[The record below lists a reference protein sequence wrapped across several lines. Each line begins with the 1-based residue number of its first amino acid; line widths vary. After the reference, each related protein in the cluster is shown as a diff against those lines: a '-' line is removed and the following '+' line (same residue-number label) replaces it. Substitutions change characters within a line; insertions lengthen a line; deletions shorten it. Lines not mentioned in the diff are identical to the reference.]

1 MGKNRDKIRVS
12 FPSASAESVAG
23 SQVLIQFGKD
33 KDKQTIL
40 VECGLIQGE
49 TTVLKEYQAN
59 TKKFAFKPKDLTAV
73 FVCHL
78 HADHGSLCGR
88 LYKEGCDAPLIMPT
102 GSKNIYKEMLLDS
115 VKIFQKDSEYLTK
128 KFNKNYPVIY
138 NNIILL
144 FFTQKK
150 FLRN

>member
-1 MGKNRDKIRVS
+1 MGNNRDKIRVS

-78 HADHGSLCGR
+78 MRTTEVCVED
-88 LYKEGCDAPLIMPT
+88 YI
-102 GSKNIYKEMLLDS
+102 
-115 VKIFQKDSEYLTK
+115 K
-128 KFNKNYPVIY
+128 KGVT
-138 NNIILL
+138 LH
-144 FFTQKK
+144 
-150 FLRN
+150 